1 MEVFGQMNM
10 CLSPRTFDLE
20 LGSFLSRVEE
30 RERSRRSALISMVR
44 DPGSTACVCRAVSS
58 GVHVM
63 WLDNFSKFY
72 AVAVQRRS
80 RRVPVGCPRAS
91 SICGTRC
98 VHCFA
103 ARGMPSSLFAGSVIS
118 LLKQKMMVA
127 DALSE
132 GFLKDSICF
141 RHTVRQVPLKPEV
154 DAKAEPAMAA
164 VLRESRDGMR
174 NFFPLG

>member
-1 MEVFGQMNM
+1 M
-10 CLSPRTFDLE
+10 
-20 LGSFLSRVEE
+20 
-30 RERSRRSALISMVR
+30 
-44 DPGSTACVCRAVSS
+44 STALLP
-58 GVHVM
+58 GV
-63 WLDNFSKFY
+63 
-72 AVAVQRRS
+72 
-80 RRVPVGCPRAS
+80 
-91 SICGTRC
+91 
-98 VHCFA
+98 
-103 ARGMPSSLFAGSVIS
+103 RGMPSSLFAGSVIS